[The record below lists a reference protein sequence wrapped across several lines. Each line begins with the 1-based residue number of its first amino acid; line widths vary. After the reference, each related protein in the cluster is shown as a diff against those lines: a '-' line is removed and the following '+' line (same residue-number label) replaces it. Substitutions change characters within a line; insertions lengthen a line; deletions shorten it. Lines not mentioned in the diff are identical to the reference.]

1 MNFQMKRLSAEPK
14 WKLGLLVGAVVVLG
28 WLLYVNVL
36 APSSDAPAATQAAS
50 AVQAANPNPDIA
62 GGALRPP
69 APETRQRS
77 SLRPGQASLRPEFKL
92 GLNDKQPDPAA
103 TDPTLRLDLLAKV
116 QAVAMAGGVRNLFQ
130 FGAAPLPPRPEPK
143 IVPMNGRAAGAPP
156 VGPVA
161 PPTPPPK
168 PPPPPIPLKF
178 YGYAAPAPT
187 GAKRVFF
194 LDGED
199 IIVAAEGQ
207 LIKNRYKVLRI
218 GINSVAVEDTQFQH
232 EQTLPLEE
240 PAG

>member
-1 MNFQMKRLSAEPK
+1 MNFQPKRLSAEPK
-14 WKLGLLVGAVVVLG
+14 WKLGLLGVFVVVLG

-36 APSSDAPAATQAAS
+36 APSSDAPAATQAA
-50 AVQAANPNPDIA
+50 AVVQAPNPDVA
-62 GGALRPP
+62 GGTLRPP

-77 SLRPGQASLRPEFKL
+77 PLRPGQASLRPEFKL
-92 GLNDKQPDPAA
+92 GLSDKQPDPAA
-103 TDPTLRLDLLAKV
+103 VDPTLRLDLLAKV
-116 QAVAMAGGVRNLFQ
+116 QAVAMAGGARNLFQ
-130 FGAAPLPPRPEPK
+130 FGAAPLPPKPEPK
-143 IVPMNGRAAGAPP
+143 IPLMQGRAPGAPP
-156 VGPVA
+156 PGPVA
-161 PPTPPPK
+161 PPTP

-178 YGYAAPAPT
+178 YGYAGPAPT

-194 LDGED
+194 LDGDD

-207 LIKNRYKVLRI
+207 LIKNRYKVVRI